1 MSMLGTYDHTKVNI
15 SLNGISLSDFNG
27 DVTIEKDGDDWETV
41 EGSNGAVERS
51 RMNRRLYTVTIPF
64 MQTSR
69 QLTAIEAL
77 RVADLATAAGPFPFA
92 VTDLNGAYVL
102 MGQAW
107 IRSMG
112 TATKGRS
119 ASARSVVL
127 SVKAEL
133 AFEGA

>member
-1 MSMLGTYDHTKVNI
+1 MSMMGTYDHTKVNI
-15 SLNGISLSDFNG
+15 SLNGIALTDFNG
-27 DVTIEKDGDDWETV
+27 DVTIEKDGDDFETV

-51 RMNRRLYTVTIPF
+51 RMNRNLYTVTIPF
-64 MQTSR
+64 MQTSK
-69 QLTAIEAL
+69 QLNAVEAL
-77 RVADLATAAGPFPFA
+77 RVADVGTGAGPFPFA

-112 TATKGRS
+112 TATKGR
-119 ASARSVVL
+119 AATARTVTL